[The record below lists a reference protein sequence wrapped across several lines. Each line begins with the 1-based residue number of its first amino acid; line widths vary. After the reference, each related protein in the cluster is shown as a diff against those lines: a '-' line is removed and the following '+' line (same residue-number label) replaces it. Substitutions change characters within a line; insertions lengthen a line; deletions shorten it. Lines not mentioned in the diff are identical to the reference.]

1 MAKYKMTGCARFFI
15 FLIIFLPLAYF
26 GAQYLMDTGKLDG
39 LKDKIE
45 NVGSSNSVERA
56 INNKSGSGDISKL
69 EKDLE
74 KITAAYREQQSI
86 IEEQQATINRQIDEI
101 ERLKKQGGTTNT
113 SSNTNNG
120 SPATTTNTSPPTTT
134 ASTRTTGSQSLDELL
149 KEADDVLGTS
159 SSSTTPSSG
168 NQRTIGTWRYSY
180 SGVTGNV
187 EFYEDRGKLF
197 SKVTIDGD
205 SRMDISE
212 LSRSGERFTVLGS
225 RTSEYY
231 ILKQNGDLDAYDNN
245 GYQTTCK
252 LQ

>member
-26 GAQYLMDTGKLDG
+26 GAQYLMNTGQLDG
-39 LKDKIE
+39 LKEKIE
-45 NVGSSNSVERA
+45 NTGSGNAVERA
-56 INNKSGSGDISKL
+56 LERKGGNGDIDKL

-86 IEEQQATINRQIDEI
+86 IEDQQATINRQVDEI
-101 ERLKKQGGTTNT
+101 EKLNKQLGNSNNTTQT
-113 SSNTNNG
+113 SNKPST
-120 SPATTTNTSPPTTT
+120 TTT
-134 ASTRTTGSQSLDELL
+134 ASTPTTGSQSLDDLL
-149 KEADDVLGTS
+149 KEADDALGTS
-159 SSSTTPSSG
+159 TTTSPSTSA

-212 LSRSGERFTVLGS
+212 LSRAGDRFTVVGS
-225 RTSEYY
+225 RTAEYY
-231 ILKQNGDLDAYDNN
+231 ILKQNGDLDAYDTN